1 MKVLI
6 VGAGVAGVSTATALR
21 GKGFTGEIVLVSEES
36 ELPYDRP
43 PLSKQYL
50 SGAWPSA
57 RLRLRTAE
65 FYRTNDIRLRL
76 RSAATGVDP
85 QRRLVHFAAGSEN
98 YDALVIA
105 TGLSA
110 RRLPGQDDIAG
121 LHSLRT
127 FDDARHLRRALS
139 TTESLVVVGGG
150 FIGLEVAATAA
161 GRGIA
166 VTVVEPLTA
175 PLAGALGAEVGT
187 RVRRLHEEHG
197 VTVITGVG
205 VRAALGERHLDGVEL
220 TDGSRIPARQAVVGI
235 GSRPNTDWLMDGGL
249 PVDDGVLCDEHCRV
263 LGVDSVYAAGDI
275 VRRTGPHGRILGRV
289 EHWTNAVEHADV
301 VAAALLGSSQQ
312 HPVHPVPYFW
322 SDQFGVKLQFVGS
335 AVGAR
340 PMTTVDRSRGK
351 RGSLTV
357 FGTAAEATGALAWDW
372 PTAAGHARKLLRGP
386 ATVEAIVA
394 KVAEPAGTASTPQ
407 G

>member
-6 VGAGVAGVSTATALR
+6 VGAGVAGVATATALR
-21 GKGFTGEIVLVSEES
+21 GKGFSGEIVLASDES

-65 FYRTNDIRLRL
+65 FYQTNDIRLRL

-85 QRRLVHFAAGSEN
+85 QRRLVHFADRCEN

-110 RRLPGQDDIAG
+110 RRLPGQDNIAG

-127 FDDARHLRRALS
+127 FDDARNLRRALS

-161 GRGIA
+161 DRGIA
-166 VTVVEPLTA
+166 VTVVEPLSA
-175 PLAGALGAEVGT
+175 PLAGALGAEVGM

-205 VRAALGERHLDGVEL
+205 VRAVLGERHLDGLEL
-220 TDGSRIPARQAVVGI
+220 TDGRRIPARLAVVGI
-235 GSRPNTDWLMDGGL
+235 GSRPNTDWLTHGGL
-249 PVDDGVLCDEHCRV
+249 PIDDGVLCDEHCRV
-263 LGVDSVYAAGDI
+263 LGMDSIYAAGDI
-275 VRRTGPHGRILGRV
+275 VRRTGPHGRILGRI
-289 EHWTNAVEHADV
+289 EHWTNAVDHAEI
-301 VAAALLGSSQQ
+301 VAAALLGASPPQ
-312 HPVHPVPYFW
+312 PLHPVPYFW
-322 SDQFGVKLQFVGS
+322 SHQFGVKLQFVGS
-335 AVGAR
+335 AAGAHAR
-340 PMTTVDRSRGK
+340 TTVDRGRGK

-357 FGTAAEATGALAWDW
+357 FGTAVEATGALAWDW
-372 PTAAGHARKLLRGP
+372 PAAAGHARKLLRGP
-386 ATVEAIVA
+386 ATVQAIVA
-394 KVAEPAGTASTPQ
+394 KVAEPARTASTPQ